1 MPTLDS
7 LNKKTIAVLV
17 PVKDFRH
24 AKNRLSN
31 RLEASERE
39 SLARTMAR
47 QVLAAAEDFSLY
59 VVCDSDEVAMW
70 AKSAGAEVILVTQ
83 PGLNVAVTE
92 AMSRIA
98 GEFIHAIIVHADLPH
113 AKSLDGIA
121 RSNTVSI
128 VPDRH
133 GRGTNVLSLPTG
145 TPFKFHYGDDSLFS
159 HMDEAMHQGLD
170 LKVLQI
176 PELQWDVDTPEDLDG
191 IAEPPNTD
199 FQK

>member
-1 MPTLDS
+1 MATPYA
-7 LNKKTIAVLV
+7 LNKTTIAVLV
-17 PVKDFRH
+17 PIKDFRH

-31 RLEASERE
+31 RLDASERE

-47 QVLAAAEDFSLY
+47 QVLEAAEGFSIH
-59 VVCDSDEVAMW
+59 VVCDSEEVVVW
-70 AKSAGAEVILVTQ
+70 AKSVGAEVIAVTQ
-83 PGLNVAVTE
+83 PGLNAAITE
-92 AMSRIA
+92 AMFEIA
-98 GEFIHAIIVHADLPH
+98 DKFTHAIIVHADLPH

-121 RSNTVSI
+121 SPNAVSI

-145 TPFKFHYGDDSLFS
+145 TPFKFHYGDGSLFS
-159 HMDEAMHQGLD
+159 HMDEAISQGLD

-191 IAEPPNTD
+191 VANPSTSD
-199 FQK
+199 L

>member
-1 MPTLDS
+1 MATPYA

-17 PVKDFRH
+17 PIKDFRH
-24 AKNRLSN
+24 AKNRLRN
-31 RLEASERE
+31 RLDASERE

-47 QVLAAAEDFSLY
+47 QVLEAAEGFSIH
-59 VVCDSDEVAMW
+59 VVCDSEEVAVW
-70 AKSAGAEVILVTQ
+70 AKSAGAEVIAVTK
-83 PGLNVAVTE
+83 PGLNAAITE
-92 AMSRIA
+92 AMFEIA
-98 GEFIHAIIVHADLPH
+98 DKFTHAIIVHADLPH

-121 RSNTVSI
+121 SPNAVSI

-145 TPFKFHYGDDSLFS
+145 TPFKFHYGDGSLFS
-159 HMDEAMHQGLD
+159 HMDEAISQGLD

-191 IAEPPNTD
+191 VANPSTSD
-199 FQK
+199 L

>member
-1 MPTLDS
+1 MATPYA

-17 PVKDFRH
+17 PIKDFRH

-31 RLEASERE
+31 RLDASERD

-47 QVLAAAEDFSLY
+47 QVLEAAEDFSIH
-59 VVCDSDEVAMW
+59 VVCDSEEVAGW
-70 AKSAGAEVILVTQ
+70 AKSLGAEVIAVTQ
-83 PGLNVAVTE
+83 PGLNAAITE
-92 AMSRIA
+92 AMFEIA
-98 GEFIHAIIVHADLPH
+98 GKFTHAIIVHADLPH

-121 RSNTVSI
+121 SPNAVSI

-145 TPFKFHYGDDSLFS
+145 TPFKFHYGDGSLFS
-159 HMDEAMHQGLD
+159 HMDEAISQGLD

-191 IAEPPNTD
+191 LANPSTTD
-199 FQK
+199 L

>member
-1 MPTLDS
+1 MATPYA

-17 PVKDFRH
+17 PIKDFRH

-31 RLEASERE
+31 RLDASERE

-47 QVLAAAEDFSLY
+47 QVLEAAEGFSIH
-59 VVCDSDEVAMW
+59 VVCDSEEVVVW
-70 AKSAGAEVILVTQ
+70 AKSVGAEVIAVTQ
-83 PGLNVAVTE
+83 PGLNAAITE
-92 AMSRIA
+92 AMFEIA
-98 GEFIHAIIVHADLPH
+98 DKFTHAIIVHADLPH

-121 RSNTVSI
+121 SPNAISI

-145 TPFKFHYGDDSLFS
+145 TPFKFHYGDGSLFS
-159 HMDEAMHQGLD
+159 HMNEAISQGLD

-191 IAEPPNTD
+191 LANPSTTD
-199 FQK
+199 L

>member
-1 MPTLDS
+1 MATPYA

-17 PVKDFRH
+17 PIKDFRH

-31 RLEASERE
+31 RLDASERE

-47 QVLAAAEDFSLY
+47 QVLEAAEDFSIH
-59 VVCDSDEVAMW
+59 VVCDSEEVAGW
-70 AKSAGAEVILVTQ
+70 AKSLGAEVIAVTQ
-83 PGLNVAVTE
+83 PGLNAAITE
-92 AMSRIA
+92 AMFEIVDK
-98 GEFIHAIIVHADLPH
+98 FTHAIIVHADLPH

-121 RSNTVSI
+121 SPNAVSI

-145 TPFKFHYGDDSLFS
+145 TPFKFHYGDGSLFS
-159 HMDEAMHQGLD
+159 HMDEAISQGLD

-191 IAEPPNTD
+191 LANPSTTD
-199 FQK
+199 L

>member
-1 MPTLDS
+1 MATPYA

-17 PVKDFRH
+17 PIKDFRH

-31 RLEASERE
+31 RLDASERE

-47 QVLAAAEDFSLY
+47 QVLEAAEDFSIH
-59 VVCDSDEVAMW
+59 VVCDSEEVAGW
-70 AKSAGAEVILVTQ
+70 AKSLGAEVIAVTQ
-83 PGLNVAVTE
+83 PGLNAAITE
-92 AMSRIA
+92 AMFEIA
-98 GEFIHAIIVHADLPH
+98 DKFTHAIIVHADLPH

-121 RSNTVSI
+121 SPNAVSI

-145 TPFKFHYGDDSLFS
+145 TPFKFHYGDGSLFS
-159 HMDEAMHQGLD
+159 HMDEAISQGLD

-191 IAEPPNTD
+191 LANPSTTD
-199 FQK
+199 L

>member
-1 MPTLDS
+1 MATPYA

-17 PVKDFRH
+17 PIKDFRH

-31 RLEASERE
+31 RLDASERE

-47 QVLAAAEDFSLY
+47 QVLEAAEDFSIH
-59 VVCDSDEVAMW
+59 VVCDSEEVAGW
-70 AKSAGAEVILVTQ
+70 AKSLGAEVIAVTQ
-83 PGLNVAVTE
+83 PGLNAAITE
-92 AMSRIA
+92 AMFEIA
-98 GEFIHAIIVHADLPH
+98 GKFTHAIIVHADLPH

-121 RSNTVSI
+121 SPNAVSI

-145 TPFKFHYGDDSLFS
+145 TPFKFHYGDGSLFS
-159 HMDEAMHQGLD
+159 HMDEAISQGLD

-191 IAEPPNTD
+191 LANPSTTD
-199 FQK
+199 L

>member
-1 MPTLDS
+1 MATPYA

-17 PVKDFRH
+17 PIKDFRH

-31 RLEASERE
+31 RLDASERE

-47 QVLAAAEDFSLY
+47 QVLEAAEGFSIH
-59 VVCDSDEVAMW
+59 VVCDSEEVVVW
-70 AKSAGAEVILVTQ
+70 AKSAGAEVIAVTQ
-83 PGLNVAVTE
+83 PGLNAAITE
-92 AMSRIA
+92 AMFEIA
-98 GEFIHAIIVHADLPH
+98 GKFTHAIIVHADLPH

-121 RSNTVSI
+121 SPNAVSI

-145 TPFKFHYGDDSLFS
+145 TPFKFHYGDGSLFS
-159 HMDEAMHQGLD
+159 HMNEAISQGLD

-191 IAEPPNTD
+191 LANPSTTD
-199 FQK
+199 L

>member
-1 MPTLDS
+1 MATPYA

-17 PVKDFRH
+17 PIKDFRH

-31 RLEASERE
+31 RLDASERE

-47 QVLAAAEDFSLY
+47 QVLEAAEGFSIH
-59 VVCDSDEVAMW
+59 VVCDSEEVAGW
-70 AKSAGAEVILVTQ
+70 AKSLGAEVIAVTQ
-83 PGLNVAVTE
+83 PGLNAAITE
-92 AMSRIA
+92 AMFEIVDK
-98 GEFIHAIIVHADLPH
+98 FTHAIIVHADLPH

-121 RSNTVSI
+121 SPNAVSI

-145 TPFKFHYGDDSLFS
+145 TPFKFHYGDGSLFS
-159 HMDEAMHQGLD
+159 HMDEAISQGLD

-191 IAEPPNTD
+191 LANPSTED
-199 FQK
+199 L

>member
-1 MPTLDS
+1 MATPYA

-17 PVKDFRH
+17 PIKDFRH

-31 RLEASERE
+31 RLDASERE

-47 QVLAAAEDFSLY
+47 QVLEAAEGFSIH
-59 VVCDSDEVAMW
+59 VVCDGEEVAVW
-70 AKSAGAEVILVTQ
+70 AKSVGAEVIAVTQ
-83 PGLNVAVTE
+83 PGLNAAITE
-92 AMSRIA
+92 AMFEIA
-98 GEFIHAIIVHADLPH
+98 DKFTHAIIVHADLPH

-121 RSNTVSI
+121 SPNAVSI

-145 TPFKFHYGDDSLFS
+145 TPFKFHYGDGSLFS
-159 HMDEAMHQGLD
+159 HMDEAISQGLD

-191 IAEPPNTD
+191 VADPSTSD
-199 FQK
+199 L